1 LSLNGIASAALSA
14 LQTNSTALRVV
25 SNNVANLNTQGYARR
40 VVNQQTLSNGGVLGG
55 VSVSDIQRVADRFLS
70 AEQLSAQS
78 GASRYDAQSTIF
90 SQLNGL
96 LGSPGDPT
104 SLTAR
109 LNGVS
114 ASLGQAALSP
124 ASSANQ
130 VGTLNSLQNL
140 AATISNLSSQVAGLR
155 NQVDQQVGT
164 SISGINAL
172 IKQIYDLNAQAK
184 AAKIG
189 GDESSALLDQRD
201 VALQNLSELV
211 GVRTVEQ
218 PDGRVAVMTEDGVS
232 LVGDSYSQLSYTPGS
247 NNGTYGAI
255 TWSDINPNTG
265 NAIAAAQNFEPHLG
279 SGKLKGLLDMRDG
292 TLSGLGQEIGNLA
305 RTTAAAYNTQHNA
318 NTAFPPPPSLT
329 GRNTGLV
336 AGDALNFTGKTTLAV
351 ADASGNLVSRIDI
364 DFSAGTLSVDGGPP
378 SGIGTT
384 LGSFSAALNGALGA
398 NGSASFSNGVLS
410 VSANGGNGIVVQD
423 NAAAPAARGGAG
435 FAQFFG
441 LNDLFRSAAP
451 SILATGLSGAD
462 ASGFAAGSQ
471 ISLQLKGPNGDIA
484 RAATVT
490 VTAGMTIAN
499 VITALNTAMG
509 GAVNFSLGSDGT
521 LTAAQSGSLANYS
534 LNVTGDTT
542 QRGSTGM
549 SFTQLFGVGSN
560 QMALQAS
567 SFSVNGA
574 IAAAPSRLAFA
585 KPQITASSVAGSAIV
600 GHGDNAG
607 AVALQNVGAAS
618 QSFAK
623 AGAMAA
629 EVASLSD
636 YAAAFYQ
643 DVATRGASADANHTA
658 QADRLQEAQTRL
670 SANSGVNLD
679 EELTHMI
686 AYQQAYSAGARML
699 TVVQQLFD
707 TLLQIHN

>member
-1 LSLNGIASAALSA
+1 MSLNGIASAALSA

-40 VVNQQTLSNGGVLGG
+40 VVNQQTLSAGGVLAG
-55 VSVSDIQRVADRFLS
+55 VSVSDIQRIADRFLS

-78 GASRYDAQSTIF
+78 GASRYDAQSSVF
-90 SQLNGL
+90 SQINGL
-96 LGSPGDPT
+96 LGSPGDSS
-104 SLTAR
+104 SLTSR
-109 LNGVS
+109 LGSVS
-114 ASLGQAALSP
+114 AALGQAALSP

-140 AATISNLSSQVAGLR
+140 AATISGLASQVAGLR

-172 IKQIYDLNAQAK
+172 IKQVYDLNAQVKNAQ
-184 AAKIG
+184 IG
-189 GDESSALLDQRD
+189 GDGATALLDRRD
-201 VALQNLSELV
+201 VALQNLSDLV

-218 PDGRVAVMTEDGVS
+218 PDGRVTVMTEDGVS

-255 TWSDINPNTG
+255 AWSDIKPSSGT
-265 NAIAAAQNFEPHLG
+265 AIAAAQNFEPHLG
-279 SGKLKGLLDMRDG
+279 SGKLKGLLEMRDG
-292 TLSGLGQEIGNLA
+292 TLAGLGQEIGNLA
-305 RTTAAAYNTQHNA
+305 RVTAAAYNAQHNA
-318 NTAFPPPPSLT
+318 NASFPPPASLT

-336 AGDALNFTGKTTLAV
+336 ATDALNFSGKTTLAV
-351 ADASGNLVSRIDI
+351 ADANGVLVSRIDV
-364 DFSAGTLSVDGGPP
+364 DFGAGTLSVDGGPAAP
-378 SGIGTT
+378 IGATV
-384 LGSFSAALNGALGA
+384 GSFATALNTALGG
-398 NGSASFSNGVLS
+398 NGSASFANGVLG

-423 NAAAPAARGGAG
+423 DAAAPASRGGAG

-451 SILATGLSGAD
+451 SILATGLTGGD
-462 ASGFAAGSQ
+462 AGNFAAGSR
-471 ISLQLKGPNGDIA
+471 IGLQLKGPGGDIA
-484 RAATVT
+484 RSATVT
-490 VTAGMTIAN
+490 LTAGMTVAN
-499 VITALNTAMG
+499 VVMALNTAMG
-509 GAVNFSLGSDGT
+509 GAVNFSLGSDGS
-521 LTAAQSGSLANYS
+521 LTTTPSAGLANYS
-534 LNVTGDTT
+534 LNVTDDTT
-542 QRGSTGM
+542 QRGGTGM

-560 QMALQAS
+560 QTALQAA

-585 KPQITASSVAGSAIV
+585 KPQITAASVVGSAIV
-600 GHGDNAG
+600 GHGDNSG

-623 AGAMAA
+623 AGGMAA

-643 DVATRGASADANHTA
+643 DVATRGASAEANRTA

-679 EELTHMI
+679 EELTHMMT
-686 AYQQAYSAGARML
+686 YQQAYSAGARML

-707 TLLQIHN
+707 TLLQIQ